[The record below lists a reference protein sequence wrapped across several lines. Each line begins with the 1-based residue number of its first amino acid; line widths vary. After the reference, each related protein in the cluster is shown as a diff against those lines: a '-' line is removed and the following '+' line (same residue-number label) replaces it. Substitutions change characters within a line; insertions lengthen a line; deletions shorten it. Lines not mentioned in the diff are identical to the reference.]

1 MNKPRFRLLLL
12 WIAIFISYA
21 QFVYA
26 QSSNTTAP
34 ISILSEKVPLGT
46 SSVPIRFEI
55 GNFIFSKG
63 NAKLTLTTSLIE
75 NEETSDLKNGF
86 DLFFTFSSEKL
97 TPDTT
102 WDTAQFT
109 IGKPALVIRDPAS
122 GKPGKTFAAVA
133 EPFEKTFVFQ
143 NPERVAAEDRSKP
156 AAASSS
162 DLMKEF
168 QASADNAQI
177 QFSDI
182 KIENDVLTYTLTSET
197 DQDEFRFENTGLR
210 SFSDSSVIG
219 VKTYALVIQV
229 DFILPDGTVLPI
241 SYDLFQDCGFE
252 GERCDLGP
260 QEF

>member
-1 MNKPRFRLLLL
+1 M
-12 WIAIFISYA
+12 
-21 QFVYA
+21 
-26 QSSNTTAP
+26 
-34 ISILSEKVPLGT
+34 
-46 SSVPIRFEI
+46 
-55 GNFIFSKG
+55 
-63 NAKLTLTTSLIE
+63 
-75 NEETSDLKNGF
+75 KNGF

-156 AAASSS
+156 AAASGS

-229 DFILPDGTVLPI
+229 DFILPDGRCCRFHTI
-241 SYDLFQDCGFE
+241 CSKTADLRGNAAIWGRRNSDTAGFAE
-252 GERCDLGP
+252 TNPKIRYN
-260 QEF
+260 